1 MTKKEQKQ
9 VGISNTRQYT
19 KNVEN
24 ITFEV
29 NKMAKQAKTLT
40 QQEFRRVL
48 DYITT
53 RKHSAR
59 NRAMLYLMY
68 CAGTR
73 VGETSALRIEDAVDS
88 DGDVKREI
96 LLKSDITKGNV
107 ARTIYVSEKLH
118 KELDA
123 YIKTLDITDRK
134 RKLFY
139 SQKKTSDGF
148 SPNTLTQYWHYL
160 FSACGIDNASSH
172 SMRRSFATQIS
183 SKGVGIR
190 VLQKLMGHR
199 SAQTTMVYID
209 ASDDMMRK
217 AVELV

>member
-48 DYITT
+48 DYIAT

-59 NRAMLYLMY
+59 NRAMLHLMY

-73 VGETSALRIEDAVDS
+73 VGETSALRIEDAVDCE
-88 DGDVKREI
+88 GNVKREI

-107 ARTIYVSEKLH
+107 AYSS
-118 KELDA
+118 
-123 YIKTLDITDRK
+123 DRD
-134 RKLFY
+134 RAF
-139 SQKKTSDGF
+139 
-148 SPNTLTQYWHYL
+148 
-160 FSACGIDNASSH
+160 
-172 SMRRSFATQIS
+172 QI
-183 SKGVGIR
+183 
-190 VLQKLMGHR
+190 HR
-199 SAQTTMVYID
+199 D
-209 ASDDMMRK
+209 R
-217 AVELV
+217 

>member
-1 MTKKEQKQ
+1 MNKSNKE
-9 VGISNTRQYT
+9 VGKTNTRKYT
-19 KNVEN
+19 KNVET
-24 ITFEV
+24 ITLEV
-29 NKMAKQAKTLT
+29 DKMAKQAKTLN

-48 DYITT
+48 DYINT
-53 RKHSAR
+53 RKHSSR
-59 NRAMLYLMY
+59 NRTMLFLMY
-68 CAGTR
+68 YAGTR
-73 VGETSALRIEDAVDS
+73 VGETSALRIEDVLDL
-88 DGDVKREI
+88 DGNVKREI
-96 LLKSDITKGNV
+96 LLTSDMTKGNV
-107 ARTIYVSEKLH
+107 ARTIFVSEKLH
-118 KELDA
+118 KELEL
-123 YIKTLDITDRK
+123 YLKNISIKDRK
-134 RKLFY
+134 QKLFY
-139 SQKKTSDGF
+139 SQKKKSDGF

-160 FSACGIDNASSH
+160 FKNAGISNASSH

>member
-1 MTKKEQKQ
+1 MTNKEQKQ

-19 KNVEN
+19 NNVGN
-24 ITFEV
+24 ITFKV
-29 NKMAKQAKTLT
+29 DKMAKQAKTLT

-53 RKHSAR
+53 RKHIAR
-59 NRAMLYLMY
+59 NRAMLFLMFY
-68 CAGTR
+68 AGTR
-73 VGETSALRIEDAVDS
+73 VGETSALRIEDAVDA
-88 DGDVKREI
+88 DGNIKREI
-96 LLKSDITKGNV
+96 LLKADITKGNV
-107 ARTIYVSEKLH
+107 ARTIYVSDKLY
-118 KELDA
+118 KELDT
-123 YIKTLDITDRK
+123 YIKIVGVADRK

-139 SQKKTSDGF
+139 SQKRTSDGF

-190 VLQKLMGHR
+190 VLQKLMGHK

-209 ASDDMMRK
+209 ASDDMLRK

>member
-1 MTKKEQKQ
+1 MTNKDKNQ
-9 VGISNTRQYT
+9 VGINNTRQYT

-29 NKMAKQAKTLT
+29 DKMAKQAKTLN

-48 DYITT
+48 DYIST

-68 CAGTR
+68 YAGTR
-73 VGETSALRIEDAVDS
+73 VGETSALRIEDAVDTE
-88 DGDVKREI
+88 GNVKREI
-96 LLKSDITKGNV
+96 LLKADITKGNI
-107 ARTIYVSEKLH
+107 ARTIYISDKLY
-118 KELDA
+118 KELQS
-123 YIKTLDITDRK
+123 YIQVISIADRK
-134 RKLFY
+134 LKLFY
-139 SQKKTSDGF
+139 SQKKVSDGF

-160 FSACGIDNASSH
+160 FKKVGLDQASSH

>member
-1 MTKKEQKQ
+1 MNKNNKE
-9 VGISNTRQYT
+9 VGKTNTRKYT
-19 KNVEN
+19 KNVET
-24 ITFEV
+24 ITLEV
-29 NKMAKQAKTLT
+29 DKMAKQAKTLN

-48 DYITT
+48 DYINT

-59 NRAMLYLMY
+59 NRTMLFLMY
-68 CAGTR
+68 YAGTR
-73 VGETSALRIEDAVDS
+73 VGETSALRIEDVVDLE
-88 DGDVKREI
+88 GNVKREI
-96 LLKSDITKGNV
+96 LLKSDMTKGNV
-107 ARTIYVSEKLH
+107 ARTIFVSEKLH
-118 KELDA
+118 KELEL
-123 YIKTLDITDRK
+123 YLKTISITDRK
-134 RKLFY
+134 QKLFY
-139 SQKKTSDGF
+139 SQKKKSDGF

-160 FSACGIDNASSH
+160 FKNAGIDNASSH

>member
-1 MTKKEQKQ
+1 MNSINKE
-9 VGISNTRQYT
+9 VGKINTRKYT

-24 ITFEV
+24 IILGV
-29 NKMAKQAKTLT
+29 DKMAKQAKTLT

-48 DYITT
+48 DYINT

-59 NRAMLYLMY
+59 NRTMLFFMY
-68 CAGTR
+68 YAGTR
-73 VGETSALRIEDAVDS
+73 VGETSALRIEDVIDT
-88 DGDVKREI
+88 DGVVKREI
-96 LLKSDITKGNV
+96 LLTSDMTKGNV
-107 ARTIYVSEKLH
+107 ARTIFVSEKLH
-118 KELDA
+118 KELEF
-123 YIKTLDITDRK
+123 YLKTISNLDRK
-134 RKLFY
+134 QKLFY
-139 SQKKTSDGF
+139 SQKKKSDGF

-160 FSACGIDNASSH
+160 FKNSGIDNASSH

>member
-1 MTKKEQKQ
+1 MIKKEQKQ

-73 VGETSALRIEDAVDS
+73 VGETSALRIEDAVDC
-88 DGDVKREI
+88 DGNVKREI

-107 ARTIYVSEKLH
+107 
-118 KELDA
+118 DA
-123 YIKTLDITDRK
+123 YIKTLDISDRK

>member
-1 MTKKEQKQ
+1 MKKIEKE
-9 VGISNTRQYT
+9 VGKNNTRKYT
-19 KNVEN
+19 KNVET
-24 ITFEV
+24 ITLEV
-29 NKMAKQAKTLT
+29 DKMAKQAKTLN

-48 DYITT
+48 DYINT

-59 NRAMLYLMY
+59 NRTMLFLMY
-68 CAGTR
+68 YAGTR
-73 VGETSALRIEDAVDS
+73 VGETSALRIQDVLDL
-88 DGDVKREI
+88 DGNVKREI
-96 LLKSDITKGNV
+96 LLTSDMTKGNV
-107 ARTIYVSEKLH
+107 ARTIFVSDKLH
-118 KELDA
+118 KELEW
-123 YIKTLDITDRK
+123 YLKVIDITDRK
-134 RKLFY
+134 QKLFY
-139 SQKKTSDGF
+139 SQKKKSDGF

-160 FSACGIDNASSH
+160 FKEVGLDLCSSH

-199 SAQTTMVYID
+199 SPQTTMVYID

>member
-1 MTKKEQKQ
+1 
-9 VGISNTRQYT
+9 
-19 KNVEN
+19 
-24 ITFEV
+24 
-29 NKMAKQAKTLT
+29 MAKQAKTLT
-40 QQEFRRVL
+40 QQEFRRVI
-48 DYITT
+48 DFIST

-68 CAGTR
+68 YAGTR
-73 VGETSALRIEDAVDS
+73 VGETSALRIEDVLDS
-88 DGDVKREI
+88 DSNVKREI

-107 ARTIYVSEKLH
+107 ARTIYISDKLH
-118 KELDA
+118 KELEA
-123 YIKTLDITDRK
+123 YINIIDCTDK
-134 RKLFY
+134 KSKLFY

-160 FSACGIDNASSH
+160 FHKIGLDNASSH

-199 SAQTTMVYID
+199 SAQTTMIYID

>member
-1 MTKKEQKQ
+1 MC
-9 VGISNTRQYT
+9 IR
-19 KNVEN
+19 
-24 ITFEV
+24 
-29 NKMAKQAKTLT
+29 
-40 QQEFRRVL
+40 
-48 DYITT
+48 
-53 RKHSAR
+53 
-59 NRAMLYLMY
+59 
-68 CAGTR
+68 
-73 VGETSALRIEDAVDS
+73 DS
-88 DGDVKREI
+88 
-96 LLKSDITKGNV
+96 
-107 ARTIYVSEKLH
+107 
-118 KELDA
+118 
-123 YIKTLDITDRK
+123 RK

>member
-1 MTKKEQKQ
+1 MNKIDKE
-9 VGISNTRQYT
+9 VGKINTRKYT
-19 KNVEN
+19 KNVET
-24 ITFEV
+24 ITLEV
-29 NKMAKQAKTLT
+29 DKMAKQAKTLN

-48 DYITT
+48 DYINT

-59 NRAMLYLMY
+59 NRAMLFLMY
-68 CAGTR
+68 YAGTR
-73 VGETSALRIEDAVDS
+73 VGETSALRIEDVMDI
-88 DGDVKREI
+88 DGAVKREI

-107 ARTIYVSEKLH
+107 ARTIFVSDKLH
-118 KELDA
+118 KELEC
-123 YIKTLDITDRK
+123 YLKVISTEDRK
-134 RKLFY
+134 QKLFY
-139 SQKKTSDGF
+139 SQKKKSDGF

-160 FSACGIDNASSH
+160 FKNAGIDNASSH

-199 SAQTTMVYID
+199 SPQTTMVYID

>member
-1 MTKKEQKQ
+1 MTNQEKKQ

-19 KNVEN
+19 NDVEN

-59 NRAMLYLMY
+59 NRAMLFLMFY
-68 CAGTR
+68 AGTR
-73 VGETSALRIEDAVDS
+73 VGETSALRIEDAVDA
-88 DGDVKREI
+88 DGNIKREI
-96 LLKSDITKGNV
+96 LLKADITKGNV
-107 ARTIYVSEKLH
+107 ARTIYVSDKLY
-118 KELDA
+118 KELDT
-123 YIKTLDITDRK
+123 YIKIVGVADRK

-139 SQKKTSDGF
+139 SQKRTSDGF

-190 VLQKLMGHR
+190 VLQKLMGHK

-209 ASDDMMRK
+209 ASDDMLRK
-217 AVELV
+217 AIELV

>member
-1 MTKKEQKQ
+1 MNNSNKE
-9 VGISNTRQYT
+9 VGKTNTRKYT
-19 KNVEN
+19 NNVET
-24 ITFEV
+24 ITLEV
-29 NKMAKQAKTLT
+29 DKMAKQAKTLN

-48 DYITT
+48 DYINT

-59 NRAMLYLMY
+59 NRTMLFLMY
-68 CAGTR
+68 YAGTR
-73 VGETSALRIEDAVDS
+73 VGETSALRIDDVMNVD
-88 DGDVKREI
+88 GTVKREI
-96 LLKSDITKGNV
+96 LLKSDMTKGNI
-107 ARTIYVSEKLH
+107 ARTIFVSDKLH
-118 KELDA
+118 KEIEL
-123 YIKTLDITDRK
+123 YLKVINTTDRK
-134 RKLFY
+134 QKLFY
-139 SQKKTSDGF
+139 SQKKKSDGF

-160 FSACGIDNASSH
+160 FKKVGLDLCSSH

-199 SAQTTMVYID
+199 SPQTTMVYID

>member
-1 MTKKEQKQ
+1 MTTNRKE
-9 VGISNTRQYT
+9 VGKAKARKYT

-24 ITFEV
+24 ITLEV
-29 NKMAKQAKTLT
+29 DKMAKQAKTLT
-40 QQEFRRVL
+40 QQELRRIL
-48 DYITT
+48 DYINT

-59 NRAMLYLMY
+59 NRTMLFLMY
-68 CAGTR
+68 YAGTR
-73 VGETSALRIEDAVDS
+73 VGETSALRIEDVLDA
-88 DGDVKREI
+88 GGTVKREI
-96 LLKSDITKGNV
+96 LLKADITKGNV
-107 ARTIYVSEKLH
+107 ARTIFVSEKLH
-118 KELDA
+118 KELEG
-123 YIKTLDITDRK
+123 YLKTISTTDRK
-134 RKLFY
+134 QKLFY
-139 SQKKTSDGF
+139 SQKKKSDGF

-160 FSACGIDNASSH
+160 FKNAGIDNASSH

-199 SAQTTMVYID
+199 SPQVTMGYID